1 MTFDSQLNSPLSVS
15 PYSSASAPTAMNDDV
30 RLRSSGL
37 TAIGVF
43 CIVGGIL
50 GLLVGLIGIIS
61 LIFGAAMASAFVPT
75 GPQQQVQQEM
85 NSKIQEVTSAFMI
98 PNVLI
103 ILGTISVC
111 SCLLVGG
118 IGVFG
123 QRPRGRILLLK
134 ALLIAMILECL
145 RVTLHVLTQLEML
158 PIMEEYMP
166 KMMDQAGNNGPSG
179 PLMGSMMRVMTL
191 AGLGLSV
198 LWGLVKLGLYA
209 WGRSY
214 LKKPPVIDFY
224 NASQDGT
231 VTTK

>member
-1 MTFDSQLNSPLSVS
+1 MTFDSQPNSPLPAS
-15 PYSSASAPTAMNDDV
+15 PYSGASAPTGMNDDV
-30 RLRSSGL
+30 RLRLGGL
-37 TAIGVF
+37 TVIGVF
-43 CIVGGIL
+43 CIVGGIV

-61 LIFGAAMASAFVPT
+61 LFFGAAMASAFVPT

-103 ILGTISVC
+103 ILGTVGVC
-111 SCLLVGG
+111 GCLLVGG

-123 QRPRGRILLLK
+123 QRPRGRTLLLK
-134 ALLIAMILECL
+134 VFLMAMILECL
-145 RVTLHVLTQLEML
+145 RIALYVVTQLQIL

-166 KMMDQAGNNGPSG
+166 KMMSQSGNTGTPS
-179 PLMGSMMRVMTL
+179 PAMGTMMRVMTL
-191 AGLGLSV
+191 VGLGLWIT
-198 LWGLVKLGLYA
+198 WGLVKLGLYA

-214 LKKPPVIDFY
+214 LKKPPVIDYY

-231 VTTK
+231 VIIK